1 MSGLSLKVF
10 LVLII
15 LFLVFICV
23 SLVYLFYALMSIDAI
38 YNIKSGDIF
47 YVINELNKYSVR
59 IMLFLSAFVII
70 LLMIITMAFVVIMF
84 FEKDI

>member
-1 MSGLSLKVF
+1 MN
-10 LVLII
+10 
-15 LFLVFICV
+15 
-23 SLVYLFYALMSIDAI
+23 IDAI
-38 YNIKSGDIF
+38 YNIKSGDVL

-59 IMLFLSAFVII
+59 IMLFLSVFVII